1 MPGWPT
7 GHQELPPAI
16 TVPAARFPND
26 PQRPSSWYLQAGHG
40 RWPVSAVAVVGLGA
54 MGSRVAARLLDAGHE
69 VTVWNRSHGRLSQ
82 LVNRGASAAATPAE
96 AALRAEVL
104 ITMLGDPSA
113 LRSVA
118 EGWLGIAAG
127 ARPPLTV
134 VEMSTVGPAAVARL
148 ASVLPAGTG
157 LLDAPVL
164 GSRAE
169 AESGSLVI
177 FMGGPAELA
186 ERITPLLTVLG
197 SVIHTGPLGS
207 GAAAKLVANAA
218 VFGTVGMLGETISLA
233 QALGMPPDTAYRVL
247 AATPLAAQA
256 ARRRPA
262 IEAGEYAPRFALSLA
277 RKDARLI
284 NEAAAAAGAD
294 LRLMAAVET
303 WLADAERA
311 GLGDRDY
318 TAMLQ
323 AIVHGGLDGGQ
334 QPGPGARRVPARTST
349 GYDGLII
356 DLDGVIWLGGDPIP
370 GVADAVTA
378 LRADGTRVLF
388 LTNEPLRSR
397 GAIAARLTEIGIPA
411 TPGDVMTSVSAVA
424 RAVGSLVGL
433 RTRCALVVGPPA
445 LRDEISGAGF
455 QLLGCEDAAQAEVV
469 VVGGHDGFD
478 YRELRAATAAVRH
491 GARLFATGRDPV
503 FPGPGGG
510 PEPGTG
516 AIVAAVETAGGM
528 PAIVAG
534 KPERIAFEIAR
545 EALAGCQRIAVIGDN
560 LTSDIAG
567 AKHAGLDA
575 ILVLTGMS
583 SRADL
588 ERAVVQP
595 DLVLDSLAAVSAAL
609 TRAGVEE

>member
-16 TVPAARFPND
+16 TVLAARFPND
-26 PQRPSSWYLQAGHG
+26 PQRPGSWYLHAGHG
-40 RWPVSAVAVVGLGA
+40 RWPVSAVAVLGLGA

-69 VTVWNRSHGRLSQ
+69 VTVWNRSRGRLSQ
-82 LVNRGASAAATPAE
+82 LVNRGAAAAATAAE

-104 ITMLGDPSA
+104 ITMLSDPPA

-118 EGWLGIAAG
+118 EGPHGIAAG

-134 VEMSTVGPAAVARL
+134 VEMSTVGQAAVARL

-218 VFGTVGMLGETISLA
+218 VFGTVGVLGETISLA
-233 QALGMPPDTAYRVL
+233 KALGLPPDTAYRVL

-256 ARRRPA
+256 ARRRPV
-262 IEAGEYAPRFALSLA
+262 IEAGEYAPRFALTLA
-277 RKDARLI
+277 RKDASLI
-284 NEAAAAAGAD
+284 NEAAAAAGTG
-294 LRLMAAVET
+294 LRLTAAVEA

-318 TAMLQ
+318 TAMLHT
-323 AIVHGGLDGGQ
+323 IVNGRLDGK
-334 QPGPGARRVPARTST
+334 QPRPGERRVPARTPAS
-349 GYDGLII
+349 YDGLII

-370 GVADAVTA
+370 GAADAVTA
-378 LRADGTRVLF
+378 LRASGTQVLF

-397 GAIAARLTEIGIPA
+397 TAIAARLTEIGIPA
-411 TPGDVMTSVSAVA
+411 TPADVMTSAAAAA
-424 RAVGSLVGL
+424 RAVASLTGL

-455 QLLGCEDAAQAEVV
+455 RLLGCEHAAQAEVV
-469 VVGGHDGFD
+469 VVAGHDGFD

-503 FPGPGGG
+503 FPGPGGLQ
-510 PEPGTG
+510 PATG

-528 PAIVAG
+528 PAVTVG
-534 KPERIAFEIAR
+534 KPERIAFEIAC
-545 EALAGCQRIAVIGDN
+545 EALAGCKRIAAIGDN
-560 LTSDIAG
+560 LTTDIAG

-575 ILVLTGMS
+575 ILVLTGTA

-588 ERAVVQP
+588 ERAVVRP
-595 DLVLDSLAAVSAAL
+595 DLVLDSLAAVPAAL
-609 TRAGVEE
+609 MRAGVEE